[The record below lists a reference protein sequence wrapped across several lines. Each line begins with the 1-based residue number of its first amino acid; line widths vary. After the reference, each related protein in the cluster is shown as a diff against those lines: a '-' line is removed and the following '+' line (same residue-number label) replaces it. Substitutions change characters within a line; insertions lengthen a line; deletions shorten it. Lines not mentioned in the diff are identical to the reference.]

1 MDANEFHNADFA
13 PAAPTAPAASTAST
27 APTGT
32 RSFWTR
38 LAGMAVFST
47 LVVSSATMPANAAA
61 PAADAVESAPTFSRH
76 VASFPDE
83 IAAHAGGAAARL
95 RVNGDAAVPGD
106 LFVLFASDGS
116 DDKARLYDQTPYA
129 LVSSQVHPEMQASM
143 ENAAEVVGDIVG
155 RDLPS
160 SDFTSAPGGGYS
172 AGVTFA
178 TGYLNMMSDG
188 AFTGDLRV
196 AATGSMDEHGYID
209 WVSAIDEKTAAAH
222 LAGAEVMFTSTK
234 PAFSTLDEY
243 ASRFAG
249 DLYGTRRTGAPLAE
263 ERGWDHYEALGEQR
277 PADGMDVIA
286 VAHLGDVAA
295 YLCGAGSAYACTVRA
310 AMDDVTIGSVPL
322 AADGA
327 PEASADQAAAHGAL
341 R

>member
-1 MDANEFHNADFA
+1 MDANEFHNANF
-13 PAAPTAPAASTAST
+13 APTAPTPS
-27 APTGT
+27 TGT

-47 LVVSSATMPANAAA
+47 LVVSSATLPADAAA

-83 IAAHAGGAAARL
+83 IAAHVGGAAARL

-116 DDKARLYDQTPYA
+116 DDHARLYDQTPYA
-129 LVSSQVHPEMQASM
+129 LVSSHVHPEMRASM
-143 ENAAEVVGDIVG
+143 ENAAAVVGEIVG
-155 RDLPS
+155 RDIPN

-178 TGYLNMMSDG
+178 VGYLNMMSDG
-188 AFTGDLRV
+188 AFTGGLRV
-196 AATGSMDEHGYID
+196 AATGSMDEHGYLD

-222 LAGAEVMFTSTK
+222 LAGAEVMFTSTT
-234 PAFSTLDEY
+234 PAFSTIDEY
-243 ASRFAG
+243 ATRFAG
-249 DLYGTRRTGAPLAE
+249 DPHGTRRTGAPLAE
-263 ERGWDHYEALGEQR
+263 ERGWDHYQLLGEQR
-277 PADGMDVIA
+277 PVDGMDVVA

-295 YLCGAGSAYACTVRA
+295 YLCGAGSEDACTVRA
-310 AMDDVTIGSVPL
+310 AMDDVTIGSARS
-322 AADGA
+322 AAAQAPAAGA
-327 PEASADQAAAHGAL
+327 QQAAAHGNL